1 MSRHRPIDLPDPTS
15 TVFKHVLLASEG
27 RKIPDEAIRF
37 AANLAR
43 NGQVRNGQARN
54 GQARNGQAKVD
65 VLSVARIWGTSFGLP
80 NPGLLPTRKEWD
92 EQRDQ
97 VAAAVKVLQ
106 RRKVVAA
113 GHVIGARHA
122 GKRII
127 AEAQR
132 LGCDAIVMAAEAPR
146 HWLIGS
152 LLWSQEPYR
161 VRRRARLP
169 VYVVE
174 VSAGRT
180 STGG

>member
-43 NGQVRNGQARN
+43 HGQA
-54 GQARNGQAKVD
+54 QNGQAKVD

-174 VSAGRT
+174 VCGGRT

>member
-43 NGQVRNGQARN
+43 H

-174 VSAGRT
+174 VSGGRT

>member
-1 MSRHRPIDLPDPTS
+1 MLRHRPIDLPDPTS

-43 NGQVRNGQARN
+43 HGQARS
-54 GQARNGQAKVD
+54 GQAKVD

-174 VSAGRT
+174 VSGGRT

>member
-1 MSRHRPIDLPDPTS
+1 MSWHRPIDLPDPTS

-43 NGQVRNGQARN
+43 H

-161 VRRRARLP
+161 VRRRAQLP

-174 VSAGRT
+174 VSGGRT
-180 STGG
+180 STDG